1 MRIQLLK
8 ETKKPKYAVN
18 PNKYLEDGEGSAE
31 GEDDEE
37 EDVPED
43 LADLEPE
50 EQQKRIK
57 TRAAYQMALGTL
69 LVLVFSDPMV
79 DLLAELGLGTCSRQT
94 LKS

>member
-1 MRIQLLK
+1 MADWKQQRPVLFQQHATLSK

-18 PNKYLEDGEGSAE
+18 PNKYLEDGEGGAE
-31 GEDDEE
+31 GEDEEE

-57 TRAAYQMALGTL
+57 PAPKPSNA
-69 LVLVFSDPMV
+69 S
-79 DLLAELGLGTCSRQT
+79 
-94 LKS
+94 